1 MGTETGLKYILKHVN
16 RFYDMCQ
23 SDGTCTRMLP
33 DVMKYRGGH
42 ILAERDNSL
51 NVAVIDHAD
60 KGVKKKQLSQVNQWT
75 TRVLTLFLVSLRVK
89 RVPLELKFLIG
100 YMVMRLP
107 LFLIETTL
115 FLYFHLTILVTLTTI
130 IGI

>member
-1 MGTETGLKYILKHVN
+1 
-16 RFYDMCQ
+16 MCQ
-23 SDGTCTRMLP
+23 SDDTCTWQLP

-51 NVAVIDHAD
+51 NVAVINHAD
-60 KGVKKKQLSQVNQWT
+60 KGVKKKQLSQVSQWT

-100 YMVMRLP
+100 FMVMRLP

>member
-1 MGTETGLKYILKHVN
+1 
-16 RFYDMCQ
+16 MCQ
-23 SDGTCTRMLP
+23 SDDTCTWQLP

-51 NVAVIDHAD
+51 NVAVINHAD
-60 KGVKKKQLSQVNQWT
+60 KGVKKKQLSQVNQWI

-115 FLYFHLTILVTLTTI
+115 FLYFHLTILVTLKTI

>member
-1 MGTETGLKYILKHVN
+1 
-16 RFYDMCQ
+16 
-23 SDGTCTRMLP
+23 
-33 DVMKYRGGH
+33 MKYRGGH

-100 YMVMRLP
+100 FMVMRLP

-130 IGI
+130 IGS